1 MGLAAAVPRA
11 DCAFWDE
18 ALFWTFEVYNI
29 NGWAGDN
36 GNRLHDQENGYGD
49 LAGYSCNIGTSG
61 NHQHVYFN
69 LPYFMKTG
77 CAERA
82 IASAGGPSGLSCTAQ
97 PFSEKRRTVRLGYEK
112 IPS

>member
-82 IASAGGPSGLSCTAQ
+82 IAFAGGPSGLSCTAQ